1 MKKYAMVPINGKEDM
16 NGNPIIRRVLISYED
31 CVQKNGQII
40 YKHTKFIDKD
50 PYFEKSSRTTF
61 YTFKDTYYTLDEIT
75 NLNAFLL
82 VGITGVKRRYHSYIN
97 SGDILRPTAIEFEA
111 ENNKEARIKFHN
123 RIEQRD

>member
-31 CVQKNGQII
+31 SVQKNGQII

-50 PYFEKSSRTTF
+50 PYFEKSTRTTF
-61 YTFKDTYYTLDEIT
+61 YTFRDTYYTLDEIT
-75 NLNAFLL
+75 NLNSFLAGG
-82 VGITGVKRRYHSYIN
+82 VTGVKRRYHSYIN
-97 SGDILRPTAIEFEA
+97 SGDILRPAAIEFEA
-111 ENNKEARIKFHN
+111 ENNKKAIIKFHN